1 MHNDNDTPEVWVG
14 CLACYNAG
22 RLIGQWY
29 DALEAGELTPEQL
42 HEGRLAQL
50 EARDGGSPHEEL
62 WVMDHQ
68 GFGGL
73 LTGECSPMEA
83 QRLAEVIGEL
93 EDANLPVEAFA
104 AWLQGEA
111 NSGAVSDFGDVF
123 QGVWDS
129 EEDFA
134 RQMSEDIGDTGSVPE
149 GAAWLLQYVDWER
162 VARDL
167 MMDFGSEHVSGGV
180 AIWRS

>member
-1 MHNDNDTPEVWVG
+1 M
-14 CLACYNAG
+14 
-22 RLIGQWY
+22 GQWY
-29 DALEAGELTPEQL
+29 EAAEAGEVTPEQL
-42 HEGRLAQL
+42 HEGKLTQL

-93 EDANLPVEAFA
+93 EEANLPVEAFA

-123 QGVWDS
+123 QGIYDS
-129 EEDFA
+129 ERDFA
-134 RQMSEDIGDTGSVPE
+134 QQVADDIGALEDDV
-149 GAAWLLQYVDWER
+149 AWPHDCIDWER
-162 VARDL
+162 ATREL
-167 MMDFGSEHVSGGV
+167 MYDYGSEPVSGGV

>member
-1 MHNDNDTPEVWVG
+1 MNANRTTGTPEVWVG

-29 DALEAGELTPEQL
+29 EATETGEVMPEQL
-42 HEGRLAQL
+42 HEGKLAQL

-111 NSGAVSDFGDVF
+111 NSGAVSDFRDVF
-123 QGVWDS
+123 EGIYPT
-129 EEDFA
+129 EEEFA
-134 RQMSEDIGDTGSVPE
+134 QQLADDLGAIPDDVAWPLTCIDWEQATRELMYDYGSEDI
-149 GAAWLLQYVDWER
+149 
-162 VARDL
+162 
-167 MMDFGSEHVSGGV
+167 SGGV
-180 AIWRS
+180 AIWRA

>member
-1 MHNDNDTPEVWVG
+1 MTTTETPEVWVG

-22 RLIGQWY
+22 RLVGQWY
-29 DALEAGELTPEQL
+29 EAAEAGEVTPEQL
-42 HEGRLAQL
+42 HEGKLTQL

-93 EDANLPVEAFA
+93 EEANLPVEAFA

-123 QGVWDS
+123 QGIYDS
-129 EEDFA
+129 ERDFA
-134 RQMSEDIGDTGSVPE
+134 QQVADDIGALEDDV
-149 GAAWLLQYVDWER
+149 AWPHDCIDWER
-162 VARDL
+162 ATREL
-167 MMDFGSEHVSGGV
+167 MYDYGSEPVSGGV

>member
-1 MHNDNDTPEVWVG
+1 MMTTTETPEVWIG

-29 DALEAGELTPEQL
+29 EAIVAAEVTPEQL
-42 HEGRLAQL
+42 HEGKLSQL
-50 EARDGGSPHEEL
+50 EALDGGSPHEEL

-83 QRLAEVIGEL
+83 QRLAEVIL
-93 EDANLPVEAFA
+93 EVERYNLPVEAFA

-111 NSGAVSDFGDVF
+111 SVDAVSDFLDVF
-123 QGVWDS
+123 QGVYDS
-129 EEDFA
+129 EQDFA
-134 RQMSEDIGDTGSVPE
+134 QQLAEDIGALKDDVSWPHDCIDWERATRELMYDYGSEDIP
-149 GAAWLLQYVDWER
+149 
-162 VARDL
+162 
-167 MMDFGSEHVSGGV
+167 GGV